1 MQRGELLCYMGNS
14 KNKLRRSLFPANNS
28 GTSTL
33 TVSLVKDRY
42 IPGPST
48 DHFNGDVED
57 GEKTKKALITHS
69 ISFILLIGLFRA
81 AKVLAEN
88 SGYGGSG
95 L

>member
-1 MQRGELLCYMGNS
+1 SLYSWTIYISLQVQRLGEFDEAGVFTMN
-14 KNKLRRSLFPANNS
+14 
-28 GTSTL
+28 
-33 TVSLVKDRY
+33 
-42 IPGPST
+42 PSNYP
-48 DHFNGDVED
+48 DSGDVED